1 MATYMELSVLF
12 NHSDLQDKVR
22 VACIVAAETIRA
34 EDAGTANHANRL
46 KWARRAFSS
55 PGSVRDDMLMALLAA
70 NKDQT
75 VAQIT
80 SATDVLIQSKVDA
93 AVDVF
98 ADGS

>member
-1 MATYMELSVLF
+1 MATYDELRSLF
-12 NHSDLQDKVR
+12 SYDDLR
-22 VACIVAAETIRA
+22 NLIEVAVIIAAESIRN

-46 KWARRAFSS
+46 LWAKLAFNDPLGVSKK
-55 PGSVRDDMLMALLAA
+55 MMMAVLAA
-70 NKDQT
+70 NKDAT

-80 SATDVLIQSKVDA
+80 GASDAVIQAKVDA